1 MEDEYDEFN
10 MDPYDAIYALLG
22 TEDRIIDPDMWI
34 K

>member
-1 MEDEYDEFN
+1 MDDEDF
-10 MDPYDAIYALLG
+10 DPYALIAGLLE